1 MSSPR
6 FGIISRLIPSVF
18 LERKVSE
25 MDASLLPPDG
35 VYPPANSSV
44 EVSVRG
50 KWMRVPALQACGQTI
65 AVTGSWLKIAA
76 VHDEEW
82 METEVANPEAFIR
95 SIKEQRDITPADI
108 FSFAQKLPSVT
119 PRYQYP
125 MELESIAVARICNFK
140 NWWEGLPQESRKNV
154 RRSQKRGVVI
164 SRQEFGDELVRGIA
178 EVQNEC
184 PIRQGRQ
191 YPHYGKTLEQVKRDH
206 SGFVDRSDF
215 IGAHFEGKLI
225 GFLKVVYRG
234 EVASIL
240 QLNSMAAHFDKRPA
254 NALLAKAAEVCAERG
269 AAYLTY
275 GRFNYG
281 NKGDHSLRE
290 FKSRNGFDEMLVP
303 RFYVPLTA
311 WGGLCVR
318 SRLYR
323 GLLEILPHSV
333 IASVVTV
340 RAKWYDLTNRS

>member
-1 MSSPR
+1 
-6 FGIISRLIPSVF
+6 
-18 LERKVSE
+18 
-25 MDASLLPPDG
+25 
-35 VYPPANSSV
+35 
-44 EVSVRG
+44 
-50 KWMRVPALQACGQTI
+50 
-65 AVTGSWLKIAA
+65 
-76 VHDEEW
+76 
-82 METEVANPEAFIR
+82 METEIVNPEGCIR
-95 SIKEQRDITPADI
+95 TIKEHPGMVRPDI

-125 MELESIAVARICNFK
+125 MEMESIAVARIGNSK
-140 NWWEGLPQESRKNV
+140 AWWEGLPQESRKNV
-154 RRSQKRGVVI
+154 RRSQKRGVTI
-164 SRQEFGDELVRGIA
+164 ARQEFSEELIRGIA

-191 YPHYGKTLEQVKRDH
+191 YPHYGKSFEQVKRDH

-215 IGAHFEGKLI
+215 IGAYFDGKLI

-254 NALLAKAAEVCAERG
+254 NALLAKAVELCGERG

-290 FKSRNGFDEMLVP
+290 FKSRNGFEEMLVP

-311 WGGLCVR
+311 WGRVCVR
-318 SRLYR
+318 AKLYR

-333 IASVVTV
+333 IASVVTA
-340 RAKWYDLTNRS
+340 RAKWYDFMTRA

>member
-1 MSSPR
+1 
-6 FGIISRLIPSVF
+6 
-18 LERKVSE
+18 
-25 MDASLLPPDG
+25 MDASLLR
-35 VYPPANSSV
+35 SSSLSGHSI
-44 EVSVRG
+44 EISVRG
-50 KWMRVPALQACGQTI
+50 KWLRVPALEAYGQTI
-65 AVTGSWLKIAA
+65 AVTGRWIKIAA

-82 METEVANPEAFIR
+82 LETEVIKPEACIQ
-95 SIKEQRDITPADI
+95 SIKEQPDIVRADI
-108 FSFAQKLPSVT
+108 FSFAQKVPSTT
-119 PRYQYP
+119 PQYQYP
-125 MELESIAVARICNFK
+125 MELESIAVARIESFK
-140 NWWEGLPQESRKNV
+140 DWWEGLPQESRKNV

-164 SRQEFGDELVRGIA
+164 SQREFGDELIQGIV

-191 YPHYGKTLEQVKRDH
+191 YPHYGKTFEQVKRDH

-215 IGAHFEGKLI
+215 ICAHIEGKLI

-240 QLNSMAAHFDKRPA
+240 QLNSMAAHFDKRSA
-254 NALLAKAAEVCAERG
+254 NALLARAVEICGVRG

-281 NKGDHSLRE
+281 NKGDDSLRE
-290 FKSRNGFDEMLVP
+290 FKARNGFREMLVP

-311 WGGLCVR
+311 WGKLCVGCK
-318 SRLYR
+318 LYR

-333 IASVVTV
+333 IATV
-340 RAKWYDLTNRS
+340 LTARAKWYDVAKRS

>member
-1 MSSPR
+1 
-6 FGIISRLIPSVF
+6 
-18 LERKVSE
+18 
-25 MDASLLPPDG
+25 MDASLLPS
-35 VYPPANSSV
+35 NSVSGRSI
-44 EVSVRG
+44 EISVRG
-50 KWMRVPALQACGQTI
+50 KWLRVPALEAYGQTI
-65 AVTGSWLKIAA
+65 AVTGRWIKIAA

-82 METEVANPEAFIR
+82 METEVMNPEACIQR
-95 SIKEQRDITPADI
+95 IKEQNDIVRADI
-108 FSFAQKLPSVT
+108 FSFAQKVPSIT

-125 MELESIAVARICNFK
+125 MELESIAVARIESFK
-140 NWWEGLPQESRKNV
+140 DWWEGLPQESRKNV

-164 SRQEFGDELVRGIA
+164 SRREFGDELIRGIV

-191 YPHYGKTLEQVKRDH
+191 YPHYGKTFEQVKRDH
-206 SGFVDRSDF
+206 SGFIDRSDF
-215 IGAHFEGKLI
+215 ICAHVEGKLI

-254 NALLAKAAEVCAERG
+254 NALLARAVEICGARG

-275 GRFNYG
+275 GRLNYG
-281 NKGDHSLRE
+281 NKSDDSLRE
-290 FKSRNGFDEMLVP
+290 FKARNGFEEMLVP

-318 SRLYR
+318 AKLYR

-333 IASVVTV
+333 ITAAVTA
-340 RAKWYDLTNRS
+340 RAKWYDLTKRS